1 MDITNKKCV
10 MVIDEQLP
18 HGVIANTAAILGIT
32 LGRQLPEVIGA
43 DVVDKNGGEH
53 LASSSFPYPS

>member
-43 DVVDKNGGEH
+43 DVVDKSGGEH
-53 LASSSFPYPS
+53 LGISSFPYPS